1 MDILIAF
8 ICSYQLH
15 RQADEKGLSPWKYI
29 GQFVLGFIAIGF
41 IFAMIAIYIWGIDF
55 MKNEESLRSAA
66 KLSMFTILFEILLY
80 IIIRKRID
88 RVQVMYEDDEP
99 TPPNTKDDKPDL
111 SYFR

>member
-1 MDILIAF
+1 MDIIIAL

-29 GQFVLGFIAIGF
+29 GQFILGFIAIGF
-41 IFAMIAIYIWGIDF
+41 VFAMIAIYIWGIDF
-55 MKNEESLRSAA
+55 MKNEETIRSAA

-80 IIIRKRID
+80 IIIRKRIQHV
-88 RVQVMYEDDEP
+88 RVEYEDDEP
-99 TPPNTKDDKPDL
+99 TPPSKPNDKPDL

>member
-29 GQFVLGFIAIGF
+29 GQFAMGFFAIAFILG
-41 IFAMIAIYIWGIDF
+41 MIIYYIWGADF
-55 MKNEESLRSAA
+55 LQSEDSMKKISM
-66 KLSMFTILFEILLY
+66 LSPFAILFEILLY
-80 IIIRKRID
+80 IIIRKRIQ
-88 RVQVMYEDDEP
+88 RVRVEYEDDEP
-99 TPPNTKDDKPDL
+99 TQSNPPNDKPDM